1 MPYHAAMKKMER
13 VEALLREM
21 GSAAVAFSG
30 GVDSTLLAA
39 AASRVLGERAVAVTA
54 ASPTLPSWE
63 IDDAEQ
69 YAALIG
75 IRHVSIPLSELEE
88 LCFAANDREKC
99 YYCKRF
105 RFELL
110 LKWAKKEGFRWVLD
124 GSNTDDLNDYRPGMR
139 ALSELE
145 GVRSPLLEAGL
156 SKSEIRAVS
165 KQWGLPSWQ
174 KPAAACLASR
184 IAWGVPITA
193 ERLRQVE
200 RAEEIVRSFCPPNTQ
215 IRVRHHG
222 ALARIETPPSA
233 LSLLAAPETAAR
245 LAPAVLALGF
255 SFVTLDLSGY
265 KMGSLNALFTDG

>member
-1 MPYHAAMKKMER
+1 MPHHAAMKKMER
-13 VEALLREM
+13 VEALLLEM

-39 AASRVLGERAVAVTA
+39 AAFRALGKRAVAVTA

-63 IDDAEQ
+63 SDDAEH
-69 YAALIG
+69 YAASIG
-75 IRHVSIPLSELEE
+75 IRHVSIPVSELEE
-88 LCFAANDREKC
+88 PRFAANDKDKC

-110 LKWAKKEGFRWVLD
+110 LKWAKQEGFRWVLD
-124 GSNTDDLNDYRPGMR
+124 GSNIDDLNDYRPGMR

-156 SKSEIRAVS
+156 SKSEIRVVS

-184 IAWGVPITA
+184 IAYGVPITA

-233 LSLLAAPETAAR
+233 LALLASPETAAR

-255 SFVTLDLSGY
+255 SFVALDLSGY
-265 KMGSLNALFTDG
+265 KMGSLNALFTEG

>member
-13 VEALLREM
+13 VEALLQEM

-39 AASRVLGERAVAVTA
+39 AAFRALGERAVAVTA

-63 IDDAEQ
+63 CDDAER
-69 YAALIG
+69 YAASIG
-75 IRHVSIPLSELEE
+75 IRHVTIPVSELEE
-88 LCFAANDREKC
+88 PRFAANDRDKC

-139 ALSELE
+139 ALSEFE
-145 GVRSPLLEAGL
+145 EVRSPLLEAGL

-165 KQWGLPSWQ
+165 QQWGLPSWQ

-233 LSLLAAPETAAR
+233 LALLASPETAAR
-245 LAPAVLALGF
+245 LAPAVLVLGF

-265 KMGSLNALFTDG
+265 KMGSLNALFTDS

>member
-1 MPYHAAMKKMER
+1 MPYHTAMKKMER
-13 VEALLREM
+13 VDALLREM
-21 GSAAVAFSG
+21 GSAVVAFSG

-39 AASRVLGERAVAVTA
+39 AAVRALGERAVAVTA
-54 ASPTLPSWE
+54 MSPTLPAWE
-63 IDDAEQ
+63 RDDAEH
-69 YAALIG
+69 YAASIG
-75 IRHVSIPLSELEE
+75 IRHVSLPVSELEE
-88 LCFAANDREKC
+88 PRFVANDREKC

-110 LKWAKKEGFRWVLD
+110 LKWAKQEGFRWVLD

-156 SKSEIRAVS
+156 SKSEIRIVS

-200 RAEEIVRSFCPPNTQ
+200 RAEEIVRSFCPPHTQ

-233 LSLLAAPETAAR
+233 LPLLAAPETAAR

-255 SFVTLDLSGY
+255 SFVALDLSGY
-265 KMGSLNALFTDG
+265 RMGSLNTLQEDG

>member
-1 MPYHAAMKKMER
+1 MPHHAAMKKMER
-13 VEALLREM
+13 VEALLQEM

-39 AASRVLGERAVAVTA
+39 AAFRALGERAVAVTA

-63 IDDAEQ
+63 CDDAER
-69 YAALIG
+69 YAASIG
-75 IRHVSIPLSELEE
+75 IRHVTIPVSELEE
-88 LCFAANDREKC
+88 PRFAANDRDKC

-110 LKWAKKEGFRWVLD
+110 LKWAKKEDFRWVLD

-139 ALSELE
+139 ALSEFE
-145 GVRSPLLEAGL
+145 EVRSPLLEAGL

-165 KQWGLPSWQ
+165 QQWGLPSWQ

-184 IAWGVPITA
+184 IARGVPITA
-193 ERLRQVE
+193 ERLHQVE

-222 ALARIETPPSA
+222 ALARIETPHSA
-233 LSLLAAPETAAR
+233 LALLASPETAAR

-265 KMGSLNALFTDG
+265 KMGSLNALFTDS